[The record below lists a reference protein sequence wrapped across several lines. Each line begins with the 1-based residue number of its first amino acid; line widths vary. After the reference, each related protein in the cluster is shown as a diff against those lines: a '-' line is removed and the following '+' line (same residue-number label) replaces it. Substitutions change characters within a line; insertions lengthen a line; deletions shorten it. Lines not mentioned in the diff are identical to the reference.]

1 MNPVGRRNFAKSL
14 GLVGLLAVGVEG
26 YKQVKERIVYK
37 QDELPTA
44 ELEKQLEGKPVL
56 QLQAIYGEEL
66 PPAKVYGTNDMYIVG
81 LGGLG
86 PTYKP
91 GTEKYVAVKIVP
103 GPDGKLYVKENDT
116 WRRM

>member
-1 MNPVGRRNFAKSL
+1 MNPTSRRSFAKSL

-56 QLQAIYGEEL
+56 QLQATYGEEM
-66 PPAKVYGTNDMYIVG
+66 PPAKLYGTNSMYIYST
-81 LGGLG
+81 G

-91 GTEKYVAVKIVP
+91 GTENRVSVNIVP

-116 WRRM
+116 WRKM

>member
-26 YKQVKERIVYK
+26 YKQAKERIVYK

-56 QLQAIYGEEL
+56 QLQATYGEQM
-66 PPAKVYGTNDMYIVG
+66 PPAHLYGTNNVYVFNVG
-81 LGGLG
+81 
-86 PTYKP
+86 PNYKP
-91 GTEKYVAVKIVP
+91 GTEKNVQVKIVP
-103 GPDGKLYVKENDT
+103 GPDGKLYVKENDI
-116 WRRM
+116 WRKV

>member
-56 QLQAIYGEEL
+56 QLAATYGEEL
-66 PPAKVYGTNDMYIVG
+66 PPQQSSYGNYYLTGVG
-81 LGGLG
+81 
-86 PTYKP
+86 PNYKP
-91 GTEKYVAVKIVP
+91 GTEKNVHVKIVP

>member
-1 MNPVGRRNFAKSL
+1 MNPTSRRSFAKSL

-56 QLQAIYGEEL
+56 QLQATYGEEL
-66 PPAKVYGTNDMYIVG
+66 PPQQSTYGNYYVISA
-81 LGGLG
+81 G
-86 PTYKP
+86 PNYKP
-91 GTEKYVAVKIVP
+91 GTEKRVAVNIVP
-103 GPDGKLYVKENDT
+103 GPDGKLYVKENDS
-116 WRRM
+116 WRKI

>member
-1 MNPVGRRNFAKSL
+1 MNPTSRRSFAKSL

-56 QLQAIYGEEL
+56 QLQATYGEEI
-66 PPAKVYGTNDMYIVG
+66 PPAKLYGTNSMYIFST
-81 LGGLG
+81 G

-91 GTEKYVAVKIVP
+91 GTENRVEVKIVP
-103 GPDGKLYVKENDT
+103 GPDGKLYVKENDS
-116 WRRM
+116 WRKI